1 MKLTKRPL
9 EKSFIFRLYE
19 RDLDLLRSAAAQKE
33 ISQSDFIRQA
43 IKEKASRV
51 LAGVENHLASEA
63 GSMVILAG
71 TSKKE

>member
-1 MKLTKRPL
+1 M
-9 EKSFIFRLYE
+9 EKAILFHASRQVVE
-19 RDLDLLRSAAAQKE
+19 LLRLAA
-33 ISQSDFIRQA
+33 SQQEVTRSHFIRQA

-71 TSKKE
+71 TSKKSKE